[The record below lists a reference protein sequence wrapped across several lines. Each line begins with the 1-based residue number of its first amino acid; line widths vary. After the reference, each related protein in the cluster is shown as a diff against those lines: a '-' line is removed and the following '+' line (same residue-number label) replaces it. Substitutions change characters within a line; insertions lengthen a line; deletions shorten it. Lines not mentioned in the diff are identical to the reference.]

1 MATVEITEYAR
12 NGNHGEQAPQEPSE
26 AWQAVNIAGTSTQ
39 SSAFGSNTRLIRIIT
54 DTAFRYAIGA
64 NPTAL
69 GNSGSKIHN
78 VNGEY
83 FRTVRPGEKIAV
95 IAVS

>member
-26 AWQAVNIAGTSTQ
+26 AWQAVTIGGASTQ

-54 DTAFRYAIGA
+54 DTAFRYKIGA
-64 NPTAL
+64 NPTADA
-69 GNSGSKIHN
+69 SCSKIHN

-95 IAVS
+95 IAV

>member
-26 AWQAVNIAGTSTQ
+26 AWQEVAVGGTSTQ
-39 SSAFGSNTRLIRIIT
+39 SAAFGQNTRLLRIIT
-54 DTAFRYAIGA
+54 DVAFRYKIGA
-64 NPTAL
+64 DPTAL

>member
-12 NGNHGEQAPQEPSE
+12 NGNLGEQAPQEPSE

-39 SSAFGSNTRLIRIIT
+39 SAAFGANTRLIRIIT
-54 DTAFRYAIGA
+54 DTAFRYKIAA
-64 NPTAL
+64 NPTADA
-69 GNSGSKIHN
+69 SCSKIHN

-95 IAVS
+95 IAV